1 MRTVKNG
8 LLVLLTLALV
18 AAGALLPYAVAQMQD
33 RRLESAGDTR
43 ELSQVQLLIQQ
54 DLSPAQVLNI
64 LGGEYTRMAWDS
76 ETNLS
81 AAQALTYAC
90 DAVELMVLE
99 NLLPQ
104 SAYPWYESDGSW
116 SYPEWNGDIS
126 AFLVISNGENR
137 EALLLWEC
145 TWESP
150 ADDAAYTIWIDDE
163 TGMMYGINRTW
174 DNDYVDGVV
183 DVKYLDQYMDQ
194 WAFFLRDYYD
204 FEIVDEVRAQEASDD
219 GIREWEAFIL
229 TLTVQ
234 DAEETVSTCTVRLTL
249 QGWSISFIC

>member
-1 MRTVKNG
+1 MRAVKNG
-8 LLVLLTLALV
+8 LLVLLTLTLV
-18 AAGALLPYAVAQMQD
+18 AAGALLPYGTAVMQD

-54 DLSPAQVLNI
+54 DLSAAQVLNI
-64 LGGEYTRMAWDS
+64 LGGEYTRMAWES

-116 SYPEWNGDIS
+116 SYPDWDGDIS
-126 AFLVISNGENR
+126 VFLVISNGENR

-145 TWESP
+145 TWESS
-150 ADDAAYTIWIDDE
+150 ADDAVYTIWIDDT

-174 DNDYVDGVV
+174 NNDYVNVV
-183 DVKYLDQYMDQ
+183 GDVKYLDQYLDQ
-194 WAFFLRDYYD
+194 WVFFLHYYYD

-249 QGWSISFIC
+249 RGWNLSFIC